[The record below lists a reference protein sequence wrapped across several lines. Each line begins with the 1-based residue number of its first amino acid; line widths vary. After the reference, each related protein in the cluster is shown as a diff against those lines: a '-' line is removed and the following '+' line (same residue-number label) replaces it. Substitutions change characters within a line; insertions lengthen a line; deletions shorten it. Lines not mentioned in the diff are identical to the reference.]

1 MIDAA
6 RAWNDA
12 RLAFYRT
19 LYAQH
24 ESIATLI
31 VAHGD
36 DLITELP
43 SLAARGRTNP
53 R

>member
-1 MIDAA
+1 VIDAA

-12 RLAFYRT
+12 RVTFYQT

-24 ESIATLI
+24 ESIAMLI

-36 DLITELP
+36 DLLAELP
-43 SLAARGRTNP
+43 SLGTRGRTPP